1 MDQNTHSISREKN
14 IDMHSTIA
22 TSSASKAHPVLS
34 LVSSHAKSLVFSKT
48 MGWQSHGAL
57 RSNLS
62 DVCGLLDIPAPNNQ
76 IAKDTLFQHVS
87 FKAGKR
93 IHTIGQHFD
102 TLYIVNSG
110 FLKTVVFA
118 DDGKEQILNFPMKGD
133 VLGIDGIC
141 TLSHVSETIAL
152 SNCDLIS
159 VPYKTFSTLGRTFEG
174 LDQSML
180 SVISRELV
188 RDQVM
193 ISMLTGLGAEAKVA
207 RFLTNLAERFIQ
219 LGYSGKIFN
228 LRMTRN
234 EIANYLGL
242 ALETVSR
249 TLSAF
254 HEMGLITVD
263 QREIAINNHLS
274 LKALRKLPVDMS
286 RNKLKKIT

>member
-1 MDQNTHSISREKN
+1 M
-14 IDMHSTIA
+14 
-22 TSSASKAHPVLS
+22 
-34 LVSSHAKSLVFSKT
+34 LVSRRESEFTQSVSALIHCILSILV
-48 MGWQSHGAL
+48 
-57 RSNLS
+57 
-62 DVCGLLDIPAPNNQ
+62 
-76 IAKDTLFQHVS
+76 
-87 FKAGKR
+87 
-93 IHTIGQHFD
+93 
-102 TLYIVNSG
+102 
-110 FLKTVVFA
+110 FLKTVLFD

-133 VLGIDGIC
+133 VLGVDGIC

-152 SNCDLIS
+152 SNGDLIS
-159 VPYKTFSTLGRTFEG
+159 IPYKTFATLGRTFEG

-207 RFLTNLAERFIQ
+207 RFLTNLGERFSQ

-254 HEMGLITVD
+254 HEMGLIVVD
-263 QREIAINNHLS
+263 QREISIIDHSS
-274 LKALRKLPVDMS
+274 LKALRKLPADMS
-286 RNKLKKIT
+286 RNKSKKATETVNVESETA